1 MRDFRKS
8 KDLINKRSECGNF
21 GFDLE
26 ITFMLKSKHL
36 EVINLILRS
45 VIIKYLIMIH
55 HCVGSFTYNN

>member
-8 KDLINKRSECGNF
+8 KDLTNKRSECGNF
-21 GFDLE
+21 RFDLE
-26 ITFMLKSKHL
+26 ITFMFKSEHL